1 MGFAARSARRTR
13 LIGEISKMP
22 TKPAALITGGAKGIG
37 CAIARHLLSS
47 GWQVGIIDL
56 PDSGLR
62 QAFSRQRGVLVIEGD
77 VRNEETASDAVDAMV
92 HRFRR
97 LDAVVS
103 NAGIMIRKPLRRLTL
118 AEWHRVVDTNLTGA
132 FLLARA
138 AEKPLRRAHGA
149 IVTIASTR
157 ALMSEPNTESYS
169 ASKGGL
175 VALTHAL
182 AISLAPDVRV
192 NCVSPGWIE
201 AKDYAGLRR
210 KDHRQHPAGR
220 VGKPEDVAELVGWL
234 LDAERS
240 GFVTGANFVID
251 GGMTRK
257 MIYEARKRRAERCA
271 SSDRHSFRG
280 RVRLVLQIT
289 GIDRAGWLEAQN
301 QRLLVGTGAMLDT
314 ARHDDAFSWLQAY
327 HAILKLDAEPA
338 APDQEEL
345 VLVLVIVP
353 GEFALNFHELDLLA
367 VQSRDG
373 LWTPMFGK
381 QREFLVQAD
390 LVHRGGLILFFVL
403 LYWV

>member
-1 MGFAARSARRTR
+1 MSAA
-13 LIGEISKMP
+13 
-22 TKPAALITGGAKGIG
+22 KPVALITGGAKGIG
-37 CAIARHLLSS
+37 RAVARHLVSS

-56 PDSGLR
+56 ADSGLR
-62 QAFSRQRGVLVIEGD
+62 RAFARKRDVFVIEGD
-77 VRNEETASDAVDAMV
+77 VRDEETASDAVEAII

-97 LDAVVS
+97 LDGVVS

-118 AEWHRVVDTNLTGA
+118 AEWHRVLDTNLTAA

-138 AEKPLRRAHGA
+138 AEKSLRRAHGV

-201 AKDYAGLRR
+201 TKDYARLRR

-257 MIYEARKRRAERCA
+257 MIYAE
-271 SSDRHSFRG
+271 
-280 RVRLVLQIT
+280 
-289 GIDRAGWLEAQN
+289 
-301 QRLLVGTGAMLDT
+301 
-314 ARHDDAFSWLQAY
+314 
-327 HAILKLDAEPA
+327 
-338 APDQEEL
+338 
-345 VLVLVIVP
+345 
-353 GEFALNFHELDLLA
+353 
-367 VQSRDG
+367 
-373 LWTPMFGK
+373 
-381 QREFLVQAD
+381 
-390 LVHRGGLILFFVL
+390 
-403 LYWV
+403 

>member
-1 MGFAARSARRTR
+1 
-13 LIGEISKMP
+13 MP
-22 TKPAALITGGAKGIG
+22 ITKPAALITGGAKGIG
-37 CAIARHLLSS
+37 RAIARHLLSS

-62 QAFSRQRGVLVIEGD
+62 RAFSRQHGVLVIESD

-118 AEWHRVVDTNLTGA
+118 AEWHRVLDTNLTAA

-192 NCVSPGWIE
+192 NCASPGWIE
-201 AKDYAGLRR
+201 TKDYAGLRR
-210 KDHRQHPAGR
+210 KDHREHPAGR

-257 MIYEARKRRAERCA
+257 MIYEA
-271 SSDRHSFRG
+271 
-280 RVRLVLQIT
+280 
-289 GIDRAGWLEAQN
+289 
-301 QRLLVGTGAMLDT
+301 
-314 ARHDDAFSWLQAY
+314 
-327 HAILKLDAEPA
+327 
-338 APDQEEL
+338 
-345 VLVLVIVP
+345 
-353 GEFALNFHELDLLA
+353 
-367 VQSRDG
+367 
-373 LWTPMFGK
+373 
-381 QREFLVQAD
+381 
-390 LVHRGGLILFFVL
+390 
-403 LYWV
+403 